1 MDKICATNGNCGV
14 VGTVEPNEAGG
25 IMSAGS
31 MAEPRCGGEPRC
43 ELCPLTRVQTGV
55 AVRIRRLCAA
65 PEVQDRL
72 RELGL
77 CEDQV
82 VRLVT
87 NRTNF
92 ICQVCNSRLA
102 LSEQLA
108 SLIMVEPMQP
118 ALVRR

>member
-1 MDKICATNGNCGV
+1 
-14 VGTVEPNEAGG
+14 
-25 IMSAGS
+25 
-31 MAEPRCGGEPRC
+31 
-43 ELCPLTRVQTGV
+43 
-55 AVRIRRLCAA
+55 
-65 PEVQDRL
+65 
-72 RELGL
+72 
-77 CEDQV
+77 V

>member
-1 MDKICATNGNCGV
+1 
-14 VGTVEPNEAGG
+14 
-25 IMSAGS
+25 MSAES
-31 MAEPRCGGEPRC
+31 MADPRCGAEARC

-55 AVRIRRLCAA
+55 AVRIRQLCAN
-65 PEVQDRL
+65 PELQTRL

-92 ICQVCNSRLA
+92 ICQVCNTRLA

-108 SLIMVEPMQP
+108 ALIMVEPMQP
-118 ALVRR
+118 ARAVSSR

>member
-1 MDKICATNGNCGV
+1 MDTEPVVMSTGN
-14 VGTVEPNEAGG
+14 
-25 IMSAGS
+25 
-31 MAEPRCGGEPRC
+31 MANPRCGAEPRC

-55 AVRIRRLCAA
+55 AVRIRQLCAN
-65 PEVQDRL
+65 PELQTRL

-87 NRTNF
+87 NRTSF
-92 ICQVCNSRLA
+92 ICQVCNTRLA

-108 SLIMVEPMQP
+108 SLILVEPMQMAP
-118 ALVRR
+118 ARFSASGCR